1 MKVYLFIAFCFVFFS
16 AAILAVETW
25 QHKIRIKEIRN
36 SGKKTEAVF
45 TRINERLN
53 RIMKGQIMEWPEGYG
68 TGQVDEVDKLKT
80 NLFKEFIDSLDGKN
94 TGLYSPQI
102 AFMAGFNAG
111 RRLGNLEVL
120 DSTFNIKD
128 AVAVPQGFW
137 EDIERLVGGVNKKP
151 Q

>member
-16 AAILAVETW
+16 ATILAVETW
-25 QHKIRIKEIRN
+25 HHKIRIKEIRN
-36 SGKKTEAVF
+36 SGKKTEVVF
-45 TRINERLN
+45 TRINEKLN
-53 RIMKGQIMEWPEGYG
+53 GILKGQIMEWPEGYG
-68 TGQVDEVDKLKT
+68 TGQVDEVDELKT

-94 TGLYSPQI
+94 TGLYTQI

-128 AVAVPQGFW
+128 AIAVPQKF
-137 EDIERLVGGVNKKP
+137 
-151 Q
+151 